1 LNDQRG
7 DHQKSL
13 QPSDVQSGVFA
24 VARWI
29 FPESG
34 FLRLLPEH

>member
-13 QPSDVQSGVFA
+13 QPSDVQSVICVVIKPVF
-24 VARWI
+24 
-29 FPESG
+29 
-34 FLRLLPEH
+34 LPRCY